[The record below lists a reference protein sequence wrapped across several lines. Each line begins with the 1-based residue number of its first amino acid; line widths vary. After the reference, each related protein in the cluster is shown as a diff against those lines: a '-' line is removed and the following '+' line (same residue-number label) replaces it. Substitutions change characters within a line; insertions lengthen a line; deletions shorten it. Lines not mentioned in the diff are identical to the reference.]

1 MPKVLIS
8 DKLSQN
14 AVDIFA
20 AHGVDTDVKTGL
32 SPEELQSIIGDY
44 DGLAIRSATKVTEA
58 VLAAATNLKVV
69 GRAGIGVDNVDIA
82 AATKRGV
89 VVMNTPHGNAV
100 TTAEH
105 AMAMIMALARQIP
118 EASQS
123 TKAGKWEKSRFMG
136 TELTGKWLGLVGC
149 GNIGSIVAD
158 RAQGMKMRVLGYD
171 PYLSNENAKRLGIE
185 KVDLDELLGR
195 ADFITIHTPLTDAT
209 RNIISAD
216 ALNKTK
222 KGVRIINC
230 ARGGLVDELALAAAL
245 DTGHVAGAALDVF
258 VNEPATDNVLF
269 GFDNVVATPH
279 LGASTLEAQE
289 KVALQVAEQMADYL
303 TKGSVTNA
311 LNMASVSAEDA
322 PILRPYMGLGAR
334 LGSFLGQVE
343 STGLKSVVIELDGR
357 AAKLNADPIV
367 ASTLAG
373 LLGPAMESV
382 NMVNAAAVA
391 SSNGIAVST
400 IRHDRQ
406 CDYETLLRVTIN
418 HDGGDR
424 TIAGT
429 LVGGNK
435 PRIIE
440 VQSIAVE
447 SDFPERYRSRN
458 HGYPGCLQDL
468 QHSGVRR
475 PQCCRSIDPG
485 VVRIGNCTVLYGADI
500 GILKALRFQR
510 GIASVIEFLRRIGD
524 LHAKNLSALEQA
536 IGVFLMLEDLTAVS
550 PFAFKNTGPIV

>member
-20 AHGVDTDVKTGL
+20 AHGVDTDVKSGL

-118 EASQS
+118 QASAS

-171 PYLSNENAKRLGIE
+171 PYLSDENAKRLGIE
-185 KVDLDELLGR
+185 KVDFDELLGR

-258 VNEPATDNVLF
+258 INEPATDNVLF

-279 LGASTLEAQE
+279 LGASTVEAQE
-289 KVALQVAEQMADYL
+289 KW
-303 TKGSVTNA
+303 
-311 LNMASVSAEDA
+311 
-322 PILRPYMGLGAR
+322 
-334 LGSFLGQVE
+334 
-343 STGLKSVVIELDGR
+343 
-357 AAKLNADPIV
+357 
-367 ASTLAG
+367 
-373 LLGPAMESV
+373 
-382 NMVNAAAVA
+382 
-391 SSNGIAVST
+391 
-400 IRHDRQ
+400 
-406 CDYETLLRVTIN
+406 
-418 HDGGDR
+418 
-424 TIAGT
+424 
-429 LVGGNK
+429 
-435 PRIIE
+435 
-440 VQSIAVE
+440 
-447 SDFPERYRSRN
+447 RYRLPNRW
-458 HGYPGCLQDL
+458 
-468 QHSGVRR
+468 
-475 PQCCRSIDPG
+475 
-485 VVRIGNCTVLYGADI
+485 
-500 GILKALRFQR
+500 
-510 GIASVIEFLRRIGD
+510 
-524 LHAKNLSALEQA
+524 
-536 IGVFLMLEDLTAVS
+536 
-550 PFAFKNTGPIV
+550 PII

>member
-8 DKLSQN
+8 DELSQN

-20 AHGVDTDVKTGL
+20 AHGVETDIKTGL
-32 SPEELQSIIGDY
+32 SSEELQAIISAY
-44 DGLAIRSATKVTEA
+44 DGLAIRSATKVTDA

-123 TKAGKWEKSRFMG
+123 TKAGKWEKSRFIG
-136 TELTGKWLGLVGC
+136 AELTGKCLGLVGC

-195 ADFITIHTPLTDAT
+195 AHFITIHTPLTDAT

-230 ARGGLVDELALAAAL
+230 ARGGLVDEMALAAAL

-258 VNEPATDNVLF
+258 VNEPATDNILF

-303 TKGSVTNA
+303 IKGAVTNA
-311 LNMASVSAEDA
+311 LNMASVSAEEA

-373 LLGPAMESV
+373 LLGSAMESV

-391 SSNGIAVST
+391 SNNGISVST

-418 HDGGDR
+418 HDGGER
-424 TIAGT
+424 TITGT

-447 SDFPERYRSRN
+447 SDFPQNLLYLRN
-458 HGYPGCLQDL
+458 YDKPGFIGNLGTLCGRHDL
-468 QHSGVRR
+468 NIATFHLGRRDVGGEAVALVEIDDALPAGVLDEIKSL
-475 PQCCRSIDPG
+475 PQ
-485 VVRIGNCTVLYGADI
+485 VVRADS
-500 GILKALRFQR
+500 LQFPAQ
-510 GIASVIEFLRRIGD
+510 D
-524 LHAKNLSALEQA
+524 
-536 IGVFLMLEDLTAVS
+536 
-550 PFAFKNTGPIV
+550 